1 MAEISASR
9 IEPMSDPSHG
19 RQDQPAQK
27 QHAKTASAGKVTSP
41 PVPKV
46 SEPDEE
52 DKHSLDEMA

>member
-9 IEPMSDPSHG
+9 IEPTSEHSSD
-19 RQDQPAQK
+19 RQDKPAKK
-27 QHAKTASAGKVTSP
+27 QHAKSASEGKATP
-41 PVPKV
+41 PAIPKV